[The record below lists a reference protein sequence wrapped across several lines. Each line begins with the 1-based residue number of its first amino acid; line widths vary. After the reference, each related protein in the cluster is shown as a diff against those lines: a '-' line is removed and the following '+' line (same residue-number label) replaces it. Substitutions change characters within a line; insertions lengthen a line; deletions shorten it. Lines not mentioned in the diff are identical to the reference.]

1 MKVLLVEDHRQY
13 AELVREKLAEV
24 FGFEVALS
32 PEPDD
37 ASRRLRAQFFDVVVV
52 DVLYRELSERYN
64 VQRAL
69 ARNSLSEL
77 EPYNL
82 SGLSVLDAAARLPAP
97 PAVVVWTSADANRA
111 LHLVL
116 AYQDFGI
123 RVYCSKESPWETI
136 GRAINAAVQRQS
148 FTDLSLQP
156 FLPRSGLPPI
166 STVLFR
172 ELKWRAIWRA
182 LAAGSQAHEVTAKM
196 TYYDRQTIRKAM
208 SPMAHELA
216 VLNPRI
222 NPDKQQFNQL
232 SSYATYHWEFFL
244 DRAVFARYPH

>member
-1 MKVLLVEDHRQY
+1 VQ
-13 AELVREKLAEV
+13 EKLAEL
-24 FGFEVALS
+24 FDFEVALS
-32 PEPDD
+32 PDPED
-37 ASRRLRAQFFDVVVV
+37 AGRHLRAQFFDVVVV
-52 DVLYRELSERYN
+52 DVLYRGLSERYN
-64 VQRAL
+64 VQRGL
-69 ARNSLSEL
+69 ARQSLSEL

-82 SGLSVLDAAARLPAP
+82 SGLAVVDAVAHLPAP
-97 PAVVVWTSADANRA
+97 PAIVVWTSGDPNRA

-123 RVYCSKESPWETI
+123 RVFCSKESRLETI
-136 GRAINAAVQRQS
+136 GRAITAAMQRQP
-148 FTDLSLQP
+148 FTDLSLRP
-156 FLPRSGLPPI
+156 FMPRHGLPPI
-166 STVLFR
+166 GTVLFR
-172 ELKWRAIWRA
+172 ERKWRAIWRA
-182 LAAGSQAHEVTAKM
+182 LAAGSQAHEVTARM
-196 TYYDRQTIRKAM
+196 THYDQQTIRKAM